1 MHPYTFNIIKS
12 TSSTH
17 FSQQLNIQH
26 NKTHI
31 HLIPTLTNE
40 LKKAAPTKELLDLS
54 NIKQQSHL
62 PRFLPLLRP
71 RGRHSALLVLLLR
84 YRLRFSRRAA
94 SVKAPE
100 RRKNNASADFETRK
114 KNKQEGDSYAG
125 VYPGPWGIRQKSF
138 YVQRCGKLRPAR
150 RTDSRADC
158 SR

>member
-71 RGRHSALLVLLLR
+71 RGRYSPELLLR
-84 YRLRFSRRAA
+84 YRFRFSLRAA

-114 KNKQEGDSYAG
+114 KFDEKKTPTQESILGHGASDRKVSTCKDAA
-125 VYPGPWGIRQKSF
+125 S
-138 YVQRCGKLRPAR
+138 
-150 RTDSRADC
+150 
-158 SR
+158 